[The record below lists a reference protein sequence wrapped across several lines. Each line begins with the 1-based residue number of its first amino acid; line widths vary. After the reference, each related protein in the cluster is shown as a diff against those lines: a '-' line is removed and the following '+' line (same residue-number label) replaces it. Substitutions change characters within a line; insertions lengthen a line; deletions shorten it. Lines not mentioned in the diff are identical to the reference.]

1 MDDWL
6 GPRELAL
13 ASGVS
18 ADTLRHYERLGL
30 LRGTTRTASGYRR
43 FPPEAIARVQVI
55 QRALAVGFSLKE
67 LAGAF
72 GERERGGVP
81 CQRVRLLVG
90 ERLAAL
96 EDRLR
101 DLTALRDEMRGLVQE
116 WDVRLA
122 ATPKGQ
128 RARLLDMLVG
138 HPPLGSG
145 VRAPSRESLATRK
158 TGNTKGRTA
167 SSNIRNG

>member
-1 MDDWL
+1 MGEWL
-6 GPRELAL
+6 GPQELARE
-13 ASGVS
+13 SGVS
-18 ADTLRHYERLGL
+18 TDTLRHYERLGL

-43 FPPEAIARVQVI
+43 FPARTAARVHVI

-72 GERERGGVP
+72 GQRERGGVP

-96 EDRLR
+96 EHQLR

-128 RARLLDMLVG
+128 RAQLLDMLVG
-138 HPPLGSG
+138 YPALDSG
-145 VRAPSRESLATRK
+145 ARAPSSASAATLRQSPRGINAK
-158 TGNTKGRTA
+158 KRNRT
-167 SSNIRNG
+167 S